1 MKINN
6 KIDLDLQNK
15 MIAFLSGYSDDQLKR
30 LLATEVTSITYQ
42 SPTVKNIFEE
52 LKRRNPEIEVSEYTD
67 TDGIIK
73 YLSK

>member
-6 KIDLDLQNK
+6 KTDLDLQNK

>member
-52 LKRRNPEIEVSEYTD
+52 LKRRNPEIEVSEFTD